1 MGITFSTTIHPYVNN
16 QPSLLYTPKV
26 PRRPPRKR
34 ALSEPD
40 KFEVFT
46 NRDKVKD
53 FTSFTSEHTPFCYDF
68 KRFDDRVQYY
78 NLCFTTESGAPAVR
92 ESMTLVYMSLCLMMD
107 MLFHYLSG
115 SAMDKIAPSQGSAC
129 LKILHRI

>member
-1 MGITFSTTIHPYVNN
+1 MCSQPAITSLCSKSPKASTE
-16 QPSLLYTPKV
+16 K
-26 PRRPPRKR
+26 
-34 ALSEPD
+34 SEPD
-40 KFEVFT
+40 EFEVFT

-68 KRFDDRVQYY
+68 KIFDDRVQYY
-78 NLCFTTESGAPAVR
+78 NLCSNTESGASVVR
-92 ESMTLVYMSLCLMMD
+92 ESMTLVHMSLCFMMD

-115 SAMDKIAPSQGSAC
+115 SAMERTAPLRGSAC

>member
-1 MGITFSTTIHPYVNN
+1 MAITHSCVNS
-16 QPSLLYTPKV
+16 QPLLLDTQKV
-26 PRRPPRKR
+26 PRRSPRKR
-34 ALSEPD
+34 ALSEPN

-53 FTSFTSEHTPFCYDF
+53 FTSFTSEHNPFCYDF

-78 NLCFTTESGAPAVR
+78 NLCFDTESGA
-92 ESMTLVYMSLCLMMD
+92 LLSLCLMMD

-115 SAMDKIAPSQGSAC
+115 STIDKIAPLQGLAC